1 MFISNIHL
9 DNFRNYNSLSL
20 DIPEAGAFFTGANG
34 SGKTNL
40 LEAVF
45 LLCTARSQR
54 GSKRGDCI
62 RFGSDYCHVEGTF
75 RPETTGPMTS
85 VSSVTSVS
93 PATSVSIG
101 FNRDQKVSMR
111 INGRAISSFSQ
122 WLGHGL
128 VVSFGPDDLLI
139 VQGLPRERRNFL
151 DLVIS
156 QLDPV
161 YLDSLICYKKN
172 LAQRNNLLVR
182 RIDDTQLDAFE
193 EEMIR
198 YGSTIFFKR
207 REILHVMAPLF
218 AEFYRE
224 ISGKKET
231 GSLEYR
237 PSVPCDSSTQNDWK
251 NVFFSSLKNARNRD
265 IQTGHSSVGPHR
277 DDVVF
282 NVNGKSARAFASL
295 GQCTTAA
302 LAVRMSSVL
311 VSQRYRNENMI
322 FLFDDAVSYLD
333 AMRTS
338 RVFPLLAHR
347 GQILITAPADREPRI
362 EGIPRFAIQ
371 EGTVHTS

>member
-1 MFISNIHL
+1 MMYFFSMFISNIHL

-20 DIPEAGAFFTGANG
+20 EIPETGALFIGANG

-40 LEAVF
+40 LEAIF

-75 RPETTGPMTS
+75 KAEATT
-85 VSSVTSVS
+85 

-122 WLGHGL
+122 WFGHSL

-156 QLDPV
+156 QLDPA

-198 YGSTIFFKR
+198 YGSAIFLKR
-207 REILHVMAPLF
+207 REIIGVMAPLF

-237 PSVPCDSSTQNDWK
+237 PSVLCDSSTQNDWK

-265 IQTGHSSVGPHR
+265 IQNGHSSVGPHR
-277 DDVVF
+277 DDMVF
-282 NVNGKSARAFASL
+282 HINGKDARAFASL
-295 GQCTTAA
+295 GQCTTAT

-311 VSQRYRNENMI
+311 VSQRYRNETMI

-338 RVFPLLAHR
+338 RVFPLLSHR
-347 GQILITAPADREPRI
+347 GQLLITAPAEREPRI
-362 EGIPRFAIQ
+362 EGIPCFGIM
-371 EGTVHTS
+371 EGTVHRS